1 MPSPAPARRKMKLTV
16 GGMQF
21 MRTGNTALPGKRLAS
36 LAGLSLVLALSAC
49 GASPLAQPPV
59 RQVGTVGDAA
69 AVLRCQGDWYLSA
82 GEDLLPSVWLNSV
95 LTQQP
100 VQMAAFADTG
110 TISDAVY
117 QNGEFYAVCARSSE
131 DENTAAYHVYRQT
144 EEILQGVCGS
154 DASQAPAFARLKNG
168 TVLVVQDQQEGLA
181 LYQIPDHSSKPVTK
195 LPVEAAAL
203 ISVTPKACQNRICLF
218 AGGEGGARFIVHEI
232 DFNAGSAAFAAEI
245 PLEQAAGLIDYA
257 LTENHLVICQQTA
270 KSAETT
276 PKYELLVYQTDTGEL
291 LKRQSLGGQPVY
303 PLSGLSTG
311 GLLCRDDAGSLFLLD
326 PLSPK
331 SRQTNEQVG
340 AGPYAVNTDGGS
352 CYLVNANGDVYALA
366 DQTPQPTTT
375 AAPAPELAYDPKNF
389 STENQYA
396 QEGGM
401 QVLVAYGNS
410 LLPDYEAEEIY
421 AFYEPEIDLFD
432 FTLTYQQDGKRYC
445 LKSSFR
451 WSDQTLLTY
460 KVAEVHRGPTADL
473 PAEVLQ
479 RLTEQEQLS
488 VARALYNNLAAH
500 SF

>member
-1 MPSPAPARRKMKLTV
+1 
-16 GGMQF
+16 
-21 MRTGNTALPGKRLAS
+21 MRTRNTILPGKRWAS
-36 LAGLSLVLALSAC
+36 LAGLSFVLALSAC
-49 GASPLAQPPV
+49 GASPLEQPPV
-59 RQVGTVGDAA
+59 RQVGAVGDAA
-69 AVLRCQGDWYLSA
+69 AVLHCQGDWYLSA
-82 GEDLLPSVWLNSV
+82 RKDSLSSVWLNSV

-110 TISDAVY
+110 TISDAIY
-117 QNGEFYAVCARSSE
+117 QNGELYAVCAQSSE
-131 DENTAAYHVYRQT
+131 SENTAAYHVYRQT
-144 EEILQGVCGS
+144 EEILQGVCDS
-154 DASQAPAFARLKNG
+154 FASQAPAFARLQDG
-168 TVLVVQDQQEGLA
+168 TVLVVQDQQEGFA
-181 LYQIPDHSSKPVTK
+181 LYQIPNHSSKPVTK
-195 LPVEAAAL
+195 LPVEAATL
-203 ISVTPKACQNRICLF
+203 ISVTPKAYQNRICLF
-218 AGGEGGARFIVHEI
+218 AEREGGARFIVHEI
-232 DFNAGSAAFAAEI
+232 DFNAGSAAFVAEI
-245 PLEQAAGLIDYA
+245 PLEQGAGLIGYA
-257 LTENHLVICQQTA
+257 LTESHLVICQQTA

-291 LKRQSLGGQPVY
+291 LKRQSLGEQPVY
-303 PLSGLSTG
+303 PLSGLPTG
-311 GLLCRDDAGSLFLLD
+311 GLLCQGDEGTLFLLD

-331 SRQTNEQVG
+331 SRQAIEQVG
-340 AGPYAVNTDGGS
+340 AGPYTVHTDGSS

-375 AAPAPELAYDPKNF
+375 APAAPELTYDPKSS

-421 AFYEPEIDLFD
+421 AFYEPAIDLFD
-432 FTLTYQQDGKRYC
+432 FTLTYQQDGKRYY

-451 WSDQTLLTY
+451 WSDQALLTY
-460 KVAEVHRGPTADL
+460 EVTEFHRGPTADL

-488 VARALYNNLAAH
+488 VARALYNDLTAH